1 MRIQDRYAGAVH
13 SSNLKSEPE
22 TYRSDSDVIAAYGLA
37 AKRVLFDGRPG
48 SPLAVALERLFAG
61 DSRASREIVQAMA
74 GLSWGKAR
82 TLKVKLTRVQSEDLA
97 RAVLAWHRDGKCKPC
112 GGHGYDVVPGTR
124 TVGDAECRACHGT
137 TKMPFEPQFRP
148 EHRDLARWLLTAIE
162 KEQSVAGPAAMR
174 ALAPMLEI

>member
-22 TYRSDSDVIAAYGLA
+22 TYRSDPDVLGAYGLA
-37 AKRVLFDGRPG
+37 GKRN
-48 SPLAVALERLFAG
+48 PLATALERLFAG
-61 DSRASREIVQAMA
+61 DSKAGREIVNEMA
-74 GLSWGKAR
+74 TLSWGKAR
-82 TLKVKLTRVQSEDLA
+82 TLKVKLTRVQSEDMA

-112 GGHGYDVVPGTR
+112 GGHGYDGVPGSR
-124 TVGDAECRACHGT
+124 TVGDAECRHCYGT
-137 TKMPFEPQFRP
+137 TKMPFEPQFKP
-148 EHRDLARWLLTAIE
+148 EHRVLARWLLVTIE